1 MITLRPQDTI
11 HKAHLLRT
19 LTEIVDNPFL
29 SSSLYFKGGTCASMI
44 GILDRFSVDLD
55 FDLKPKSDE
64 KKLRSEFHK
73 IFKKLGYETD
83 QESKKA
89 LEFFLKYSSPA
100 NDRNTL
106 KIDALNFIVKSNT
119 YRPIFLAEINR
130 TVNCQSEETI
140 FANKLIAVKD
150 RFDHKQKIAGR
161 DIYDI
166 HHFFDLKLNYN
177 QKIII
182 ERSQMSVL
190 EYLIFLRNFI
200 EKNITQ
206 TLIDQDLNTLLPID
220 TFNTIR
226 KYLKNETIMFL
237 DNEINRLED
246 NKIAC

>member
-1 MITLRPQDTI
+1 MITLRPQDTV
-11 HKAHLLRT
+11 HKAHLLRV
-19 LTEIVDNPFL
+19 LTEIVDNQIL

-55 FDLKPKSDE
+55 FDLKAKSDE
-64 KKLRSEFHK
+64 KEIRSEFHK
-73 IFKKLGYETD
+73 IFKKLGYEID

-89 LEFFLKYSSPA
+89 LEFFLKYPSPA

-130 TVNCQSEETI
+130 TVNCQDEETI
-140 FANKLIAVKD
+140 FANKLVAVKD

-166 HHFFDLKLNYN
+166 HHFFSLNLNYN
-177 QKIII
+177 HKVVV
-182 ERSQMSVL
+182 ERSRMSVL
-190 EYLIFLRNFI
+190 EYLIFLRDFI
-200 EKNITQ
+200 EKNVTQ
-206 TLIDQDLNTLLPID
+206 TLLDQDLNTLLPVA
-220 TFNTIR
+220 TFSKIR

-237 DNEINRLED
+237 NNEISLLRSKEN
-246 NKIAC
+246 